1 MNKNPNSFF
10 SYNVNTL
17 IFRMLDMFSILLA
30 MVLTLKWADLSWNTD
45 FAMIVSLEISLF
57 YLVGEFLSL
66 YREGGVGRNRLLS
79 LLLVYST
86 FVISL
91 LIASFI
97 ISQLLGM
104 ELDNQLMLVWLGLS
118 YAGLNLW
125 RVGSRFLRLYFNK
138 MGIDSFKVAI
148 IGANKQGV
156 QLANQ
161 IDKDVS
167 LGYQL
172 VGFYDDL
179 DAKEDRIK
187 IDKKHTLK
195 GDFNKLLQDINK
207 KHIDIVY
214 IVLPISAV
222 DRMRHMLA
230 ELSDLAVT
238 VHIVPDFF
246 VFNLMRA
253 KWSYIGNM
261 MTLSVFD
268 TPFYGVGG
276 VLKRIEDVILASIIL
291 LLITIPM
298 IIIAILIKFNSKGP
312 VLFKQT
318 RYGLSGKPI
327 TVWKFRSMTVC
338 EDGAEIKQ
346 AQKNDTRIT
355 SLGNFLRK
363 TSLDELPQ
371 FFNALQGQMSIV
383 GPRPHAVAHN
393 EAYRHDIDGYM
404 LRHLVKPGITGW
416 AQING
421 YRGETDTIEKMEKR
435 VEFDLDYIKNWSI
448 GLDLKIIFMTIF
460 KGFVNKNA
468 Y

>member
-1 MNKNPNSFF
+1 
-10 SYNVNTL
+10 
-17 IFRMLDMFSILLA
+17 
-30 MVLTLKWADLSWNTD
+30 
-45 FAMIVSLEISLF
+45 MII
-57 YLVGEFLSL
+57 
-66 YREGGVGRNRLLS
+66 
-79 LLLVYST
+79 
-86 FVISL
+86 
-91 LIASFI
+91 
-97 ISQLLGM
+97 
-104 ELDNQLMLVWLGLS
+104 
-118 YAGLNLW
+118 
-125 RVGSRFLRLYFNK
+125 
-138 MGIDSFKVAI
+138 
-148 IGANKQGV
+148 
-156 QLANQ
+156 
-161 IDKDVS
+161 
-167 LGYQL
+167 
-172 VGFYDDL
+172 
-179 DAKEDRIK
+179 
-187 IDKKHTLK
+187 
-195 GDFNKLLQDINK
+195 
-207 KHIDIVY
+207 Y

-276 VLKRIEDVILASIIL
+276 ALKRIEDIFLGSIIL
-291 LLITIPM
+291 LLIIIPM
-298 IIIAILIKFNSKGP
+298 IIIAISIKLTSKGP

-318 RYGLSGKPI
+318 RYGLSGQPI
-327 TVWKFRSMTVC
+327 MVWKFRSMSVC

-346 AQKNDTRIT
+346 AQKNDSRIT
-355 SLGNFLRK
+355 LLGAFLRK

-371 FFNALQGQMSIV
+371 FFNVLQGQMSIV

-393 EAYRHDIDGYM
+393 EMYRHDIDGYM

-435 VEFDLDYIKNWSI
+435 VEYDLTYIKNWSL
-448 GLDLKIIFMTIF
+448 GLDFKIIFLTVF

>member
-172 VGFYDDL
+172 VGFYDDR

>member
-172 VGFYDDL
+172 VGFYDDR

-448 GLDLKIIFMTIF
+448 GLDLKIIFLTIF